1 MGHLQF
7 FRVPPPR
14 LGSRQ
19 AKATS
24 GGGTTRELIQSH
36 MAVMMRRGSF
46 GAQRIKTA
54 DSSKKIL
61 VSWATGSK
69 AASANQKTPLT
80 KAEIFREPAA
90 APRKPKCNFG
100 HKFLAPAAHSR
111 PFLRARRC
119 ALCKSVITE
128 KTQRKIRETT
138 CHFHNKNPPTS
149 LPAALAKPRQPR
161 AEGLHEN

>member
-7 FRVPPPR
+7 FCVPPPR
-14 LGSRQ
+14 LGTRQ

-24 GGGTTRELIQSH
+24 GGGTTRELMQSH
-36 MAVMMRRGSF
+36 MTVMMRRGSF
-46 GAQRIKTA
+46 GARRIKTA
-54 DSSKKIL
+54 GSSKKIL
-61 VSWATGSK
+61 VSWATGPT
-69 AASANQKTPLT
+69 AASTNQKTPLK

-90 APRKPKCNFG
+90 TPRQSKAQ
-100 HKFLAPAAHSR
+100 HLAPAAHSR

-119 ALCKSVITE
+119 ALCKSAITE
-128 KTQRKIRETT
+128 KTQRKNQRNNVPFFTT
-138 CHFHNKNPPTS
+138 KEHPPTS

>member
-7 FRVPPPR
+7 FCVPPPR
-14 LGSRQ
+14 LGTRQ

-24 GGGTTRELIQSH
+24 GGGTTRELMQSH
-36 MAVMMRRGSF
+36 MTVMMRRGSL
-46 GAQRIKTA
+46 GARRIKTA

-61 VSWATGSK
+61 VSWATGPI
-69 AASANQKTPLT
+69 AASTNQKTPLK

-90 APRKPKCNFG
+90 TPRQSKAQ
-100 HKFLAPAAHSR
+100 HLAPAAHSR

-119 ALCKSVITE
+119 ALCKSAITE
-128 KTQRKIRETT
+128 KTQRKNQRSNVPFFTT
-138 CHFHNKNPPTS
+138 KEHPPTS